1 MDGRAQ
7 AHAARHLVASGS
19 HLVLQRPRG
28 LAAAFE
34 LAAGSPLA
42 HSHREKP
49 RGAGGLA
56 TLLAMRIARG
66 MVRSRDL
73 QPRRTVLC
81 SASAACNSNDVAVSA
96 MISGVAFCAASWSRT
111 QRPAVS
117 VQFSLSVV
125 HAPFSTRSALACS
138 AVRRSSNDCHV
149 GHVCMTQRALEST
162 YA

>member
-1 MDGRAQ
+1 MVHAGGYSVPE
-7 AHAARHLVASGS
+7 AAR
-19 HLVLQRPRG
+19 PR
-28 LAAAFE
+28 LS
-34 LAAGSPLA
+34 SPLA
-42 HSHREKP
+42 RSHTERPLSSENS
-49 RGAGGLA
+49 AV
-56 TLLAMRIARG
+56 LLAMRLAHS

-162 YA
+162 HA